1 MNAVHLSL
9 LSGLAVN
16 FALVVIEV
24 VGRHTRHV
32 TMAIAELT
40 RGTQRSRFGAWV
52 VANLAAC
59 LLVAPNLG
67 EVPSAVGGLV
77 ALLGLFAYEDAYLR
91 AGQSVPL
98 C

>member
-1 MNAVHLSL
+1 MLF
-9 LSGLAVN
+9 GLAVN
-16 FALVVIEV
+16 SALVVIEV

-40 RGTQRSRFGAWV
+40 RGAQRSRFGVWV

-59 LLVAPNLG
+59 LLVASNLG
-67 EVPSAVGGLV
+67 EVPSAAGGMAALV
-77 ALLGLFAYEDAYLR
+77 GLFVYEDAYIR

-98 C
+98 S